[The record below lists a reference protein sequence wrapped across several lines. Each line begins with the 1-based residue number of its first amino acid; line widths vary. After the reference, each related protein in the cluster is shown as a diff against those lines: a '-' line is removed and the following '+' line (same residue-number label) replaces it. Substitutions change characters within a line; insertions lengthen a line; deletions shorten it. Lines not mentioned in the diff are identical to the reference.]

1 MIFEPARD
9 VFITTREDPDNEFF
23 YSCAAEGNPTPLVR
37 WYRDDVEFNPN
48 SSKPFEI
55 TITMRDLGDQARNV
69 FVCVARNRQGNSTR
83 TVSIVVRD
91 ENIDP
96 NDIDQT
102 NEQINIQENLDA
114 TQATNLAE
122 LVDTVLVQ
130 NSMVN
135 ETVNGTSNGT
145 ILPASILF
153 RNVVDRWDQN
163 VRNNDDMNENQV
175 LFNTNTELIRSTQPL
190 QNGTTG
196 ITPRQVRI

>member
-1 MIFEPARD
+1 
-9 VFITTREDPDNEFF
+9 
-23 YSCAAEGNPTPLVR
+23 
-37 WYRDDVEFNPN
+37 
-48 SSKPFEI
+48 
-55 TITMRDLGDQARNV
+55 MRDLGDQARNV

-91 ENIDP
+91 ETIDA

-102 NEQINIQENLDA
+102 NEQINVQENLDSV
-114 TQATNLAE
+114 QATNLAE

-130 NSMVN
+130 SSMVT
-135 ETVNGTSNGT
+135 ETANGTSNGT

-196 ITPRQVRI
+196 LTPRQVRI